1 MLELRLITPA
11 LPTDDSLLT
20 SEFFVELESSN
31 IRFELDELL
40 TLQEEIESRLQLCPV
55 NTDDLRRDG
64 ARGGEGHESDLT
76 WTTRFLEHDSRRDEQ
91 HSSSR
96 IKEPKEAKTM
106 CSCNPVLLL
115 TCAAATLCSCVTGA
129 AETLEQL

>member
-31 IRFELDELL
+31 IRSELDELL

-55 NTDDLRRDG
+55 NMDDLRRDG
-64 ARGGEGHESDLT
+64 ARGGEGHVYDQL
-76 WTTRFLEHDSRRDEQ
+76 Q
-91 HSSSR
+91 SS
-96 IKEPKEAKTM
+96 
-106 CSCNPVLLL
+106 
-115 TCAAATLCSCVTGA
+115 AAATLCSCYPV
-129 AETLEQL
+129 